1 MPYGMPT
8 STGASR
14 RSAPKWSR
22 EIALGAMR
30 RDHFDK
36 AGTTTR
42 PASLPTPSRPGP
54 VEWGAAPPSGQD
66 SVPV

>member
-1 MPYGMPT
+1 MPHDMRT

-14 RSAPKWSR
+14 RSAPKRSR

-36 AGTTTR
+36 AGLRR
-42 PASLPTPSRPGP
+42 PATLPTPSRPGP
-54 VEWGAAPPSGQD
+54 LGWRAAPPSGPD

>member
-36 AGTTTR
+36 AGLRR
-42 PASLPTPSRPGP
+42 PASLPTPSPPGP
-54 VEWGAAPPSGQD
+54 LDWRGAPPSGPD